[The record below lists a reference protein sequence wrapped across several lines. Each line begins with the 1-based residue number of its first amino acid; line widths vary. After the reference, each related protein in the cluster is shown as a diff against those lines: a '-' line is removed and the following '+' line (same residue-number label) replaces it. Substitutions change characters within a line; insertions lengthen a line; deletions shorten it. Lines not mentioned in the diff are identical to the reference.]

1 VRAGGESSAPKRGW
15 GYIIV
20 VIGAFPPSVRYEMA
34 VYNTCVLGKVY
45 KGTPLASNMAEVME
59 RSEKNE

>member
-1 VRAGGESSAPKRGW
+1 
-15 GYIIV
+15 
-20 VIGAFPPSVRYEMA
+20 MA